1 MYCWASG
8 QTEIAENYSI
18 EHYSLVVVVVVAE
31 SCPDIVKHVAEV
43 PVEKGY

>member
-18 EHYSLVVVVVVAE
+18 EHYSLVVVVVAE